1 MDEQRLQ
8 CCGFAAS
15 LNHYAPTVFHSPA
28 SPQFTAGVTEFT
40 SNIGAVFAAV
50 RIAATLLHRD
60 HLPAPFERKLCAK
73 EYRLFP

>member
-15 LNHYAPTVFHSPA
+15 LNHYAPTVFDSPA

-40 SNIGAVFAAV
+40 SNIWSCIRSSTYRSHFAAS
-50 RIAATLLHRD
+50 RPLA
-60 HLPAPFERKLCAK
+60 CA
-73 EYRLFP
+73 L